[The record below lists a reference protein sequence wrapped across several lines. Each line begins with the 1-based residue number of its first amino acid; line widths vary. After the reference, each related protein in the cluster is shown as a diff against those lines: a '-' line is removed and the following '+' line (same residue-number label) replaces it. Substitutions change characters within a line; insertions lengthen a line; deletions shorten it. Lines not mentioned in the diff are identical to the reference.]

1 MRRCF
6 TSVAAAAQW
15 VVVTLYMTSL
25 DHLCSEYGFSYDEL
39 RVLMSNNHY
48 CIFQNNS
55 EVPLFIVDAL
65 PEGDK
70 HKMPEN
76 QRTVIMKF
84 PRFGVVTRAIDIIY
98 NSDGSVDFVKRPDY
112 TSSPATFDEEV
123 DFIEWFTLLMKQ
135 LRFLHKET
143 TVEVNQ

>member
-6 TSVAAAAQW
+6 TSVAAAVQW
-15 VVVTLYMTSL
+15 VVVTLYMASL
-25 DHLCSEYGFSYDEL
+25 EHLCSEYGFSHNEL
-39 RVLMSNNHY
+39 HVLMSVDHC
-48 CIFQNNS
+48 CIFQNNND
-55 EVPLFIVDAL
+55 VPLFIVDAE

-84 PRFGVVTRAIDIIY
+84 PRFDVTRAIDIIY

-143 TVEVNQ
+143 TMEVNQ

>member
-1 MRRCF
+1 MKRYF
-6 TSVAAAAQW
+6 TSVAAATQW
-15 VVVTLYMTSL
+15 VTVTLYMASL
-25 DHLCSEYGFSYDEL
+25 EHLCREYCFAHDEL
-39 RVLMSNNHY
+39 HVLMSSDHY
-48 CIFQNNS
+48 CIFQNNND
-55 EVPLFIVDAL
+55 VPLFIVDAQ
-65 PEGDK
+65 PEDGK
-70 HKMPEN
+70 HETPEN

-84 PRFGVVTRAIDIIY
+84 PRMGVTRAIDVIY

-143 TVEVNQ
+143 TDKTC

>member
-6 TSVAAAAQW
+6 TNVAAAAQW
-15 VVVTLYMTSL
+15 VVVTLYMASL
-25 DHLCSEYGFSYDEL
+25 EHLCSEYGFSYDEL
-39 RVLMSNNHY
+39 HVLMSNNHY

-65 PEGDK
+65 PEDVK
-70 HKMPEN
+70 QKASDC

-84 PRFGVVTRAIDIIY
+84 PRFDVTRAIDVIY
-98 NSDGSVDFVKRPDY
+98 DGHGSVDFVKRPDY

-143 TVEVNQ
+143 TMEVNQ